1 MKLIPIL
8 IPNKPAARAVVERT
22 LDAIKPPPDLT
33 VSQWADQYRVL
44 SSEASAEYGAWSTS
58 RAEYQRGIMDAISD
72 ERIEEVVIMSC
83 AQVGKTEMILNLI
96 GYHVAQDPSPMLVVQ
111 PTLEMAQTFSKDRL
125 APMVRDCPSLSG
137 KIKDPR
143 ARDSGNSILKKQFP
157 GGHITMCG
165 ANSPSSLA
173 SRPIRIVLCDEVDRF
188 PPSAGTEG
196 DPIELAKRRAATFW
210 NRKIVMVSTPTV
222 KNASRIEAAF
232 EETDKREYHVPCNDC
247 GEEQVLWWRNVKWDK
262 DKPETAAYICEHC
275 GSVWDDAA
283 RFRAIRR
290 GRWVA
295 TNPSVGKAGF
305 RLSGLYSPWTP
316 MEHAV
321 RDFLEA
327 KKLPETL
334 RVFCNTFLGEPFEEQ
349 GEKIEDFMIA
359 DRREDWGEK
368 IPEGVVMIT
377 AGIDVQSDRLAIEQV
392 GIGLDEETW
401 SLDYREIPGDPS
413 APQIWADLDT
423 LLATEY
429 EREDGMKM
437 TIQCAAIDTG
447 GHHTQQVYK
456 YAKPR
461 YGRRIFAIKGVG
473 GEAKPLVGRPSTN
486 NNMKCKL
493 FPIGVDTAK
502 EIVYSRLRIQ
512 EEGAGYCHFPAD
524 RDDEYFKMLT
534 AEQVVTRFH
543 KGFKKREWRKMRP
556 RNEALDCRVYAIAAS
571 AILNTNVNAMAA
583 RQRAR
588 KEPEQVADEVKP
600 QQRPLRRQP
609 RRGGFANSWR

>member
-1 MKLIPIL
+1 MKTII
-8 IPNKPAARAVVERT
+8 IPNKQAAKIVVQQT
-22 LDAIKPPPDLT
+22 LDAVKPPPDL
-33 VSQWADQYRVL
+33 SISEWADQYRVL
-44 SSEASAEYGAWSTS
+44 SSEASSEYGAWNTS

-72 ERIEEVVIMSC
+72 DNIEEVTIMSC

-96 GYHVAQDPSPMLVVQ
+96 GYHVAQDPAPMLVVQ

-125 APMVRDCPSLSG
+125 APMVRDCPTLAD

-143 ARDSGNSILKKQFP
+143 ARDSGNSILKKQFA

-173 SRPIRIVLCDEVDRF
+173 SRPVRLVLCDEVDRF
-188 PPSAGTEG
+188 PNSAGTEG
-196 DPIELAKRRAATFW
+196 DPIDLAKRRATTFT

-222 KNASRIEAAF
+222 KDASRIEAAF
-232 EETDKREYHVPCNDC
+232 EETDKREYHVPCKDC
-247 GEEQVLWWRNVKWDK
+247 GEEQVLRWSNVKWDK

-305 RLSGLYSPWTP
+305 RLSGLCSPWTP
-316 MEHAV
+316 IESAV
-321 RDFLEA
+321 REFLEA

-334 RVFCNTFLGEPFEEQ
+334 RVWVNTYLGETFAES
-349 GEKIEDFMIA
+349 GERVQEHDIA
-359 DRREDWGEK
+359 ERREDWGEK
-368 IPEGVVMIT
+368 VPNGVVMVT
-377 AGIDVQSDRLAIEQV
+377 AGIDVQDDRLEV
-392 GIGLDEETW
+392 EVLGIGRDEETW
-401 SLDYREIPGDPS
+401 SLDYKVLYGDPA
-413 APQIWADLDT
+413 APQLWSDLDA
-423 LLATEY
+423 LMATTY
-429 EREDGMKM
+429 EREDGFELI
-437 TIQCAAIDTG
+437 IQSGAIDTG
-447 GHHTQQVYK
+447 GHFTQAVYK
-456 YAKPR
+456 YCKPR

-473 GEAKPLVGRPSTN
+473 GEGKPLVGRPSTN

-512 EEGAGYCHFPAD
+512 DKGAGYCHFPID
-524 RDDEYFKMLT
+524 RDDEYFRMLT
-534 AEQVVTRFH
+534 AEEIVTRFH
-543 KGFKKREWRKMRP
+543 KGFRKREWRKTRA

-571 AILNTNVNAMAA
+571 AILNTNINAMAS
-583 RQRAR
+583 RQKAKQKP
-588 KEPEQVADEVKP
+588 KEVADDVRDERKVARR
-600 QQRPLRRQP
+600 RPP
-609 RRGGFANSWR
+609 RTGFANSWR

>member
-1 MKLIPIL
+1 MKAIRIP
-8 IPNKPAARAVVERT
+8 KKQAAEIVVQRT
-22 LDAIKPPPDLT
+22 LEAIKPPPDLT
-33 VSQWADQYRVL
+33 VSEWADQYRVL
-44 SSEASAEYGAWSTS
+44 SSEASAEYGAWATS

-72 ERIEEVVIMSC
+72 ERIDEVVIMSC
-83 AQVGKTEMILNLI
+83 AQVGKTEMLLNLI

-125 APMVRDCPSLSG
+125 APMVRDCPSLSS

-196 DPIELAKRRAATFW
+196 DPIDLAKRRAATFW

-232 EETDKREYHVPCNDC
+232 EETDKREYHVPCKDC
-247 GEEQVLWWRNVKWDK
+247 GEEQALRWGNVKWDK

-283 RFRAIRR
+283 RFRAIRK

-316 MEHAV
+316 IEHAV

-334 RVFCNTFLGEPFEEQ
+334 RVWVNTFLGETFEEQ
-349 GEKIEDFMIA
+349 GEKIEDFAIA

-377 AGIDVQSDRLAIEQV
+377 AGIDVQNDRLAVEQV

-413 APQIWADLDT
+413 GPQIWADLDT
-423 LLATEY
+423 LLATQY
-429 EREDGMKM
+429 EREDGM
-437 TIQCAAIDTG
+437 TLSIQCAAIDTG
-447 GHHTQQVYK
+447 GHHTQAVYK
-456 YAKPR
+456 YCKPR

-502 EIVYSRLRIQ
+502 EIVYSRLRIE
-512 EEGAGYCHFPAD
+512 EEGAGYCHFPLD
-524 RDDEYFKMLT
+524 RNDEYFKMLT

-556 RNEALDCRVYAIAAS
+556 RNEALDCRVYALAAS

-588 KEPEQVADEVKP
+588 QKPEKVADEVK
-600 QQRPLRRQP
+600 QEQKPLRRRPP
-609 RRGGFANSWR
+609 RTGFANSWR

>member
-1 MKLIPIL
+1 MKTIT
-8 IPNKPAARAVVERT
+8 IPNKQAAKIVVQRT
-22 LDAIKPPPDLT
+22 LDAVKPPPDL
-33 VSQWADQYRVL
+33 SISEWADQYRVL
-44 SSEASAEYGAWSTS
+44 SSEASSEYGAWNTS

-72 ERIEEVVIMSC
+72 DNIEEVTIMSC

-96 GYHVAQDPSPMLVVQ
+96 GYHVAQDPAPMLVVQ

-125 APMVRDCPSLSG
+125 APMVRDCPTLAD

-143 ARDSGNSILKKQFP
+143 ARDSGNSILKKQFA

-173 SRPIRIVLCDEVDRF
+173 SRPVRLVLCDEVDRF
-188 PPSAGTEG
+188 PNSAGTEG
-196 DPIELAKRRAATFW
+196 DPIDLAKRRATTFT

-222 KNASRIEAAF
+222 KDASRIEAAF
-232 EETDKREYHVPCNDC
+232 EETDKREYHVPCKDC
-247 GEEQVLWWRNVKWDK
+247 GEEQVLRWSNVKWDK

-305 RLSGLYSPWTP
+305 RLSGLCSPWTP
-316 MEHAV
+316 IESAV
-321 RDFLEA
+321 REFLEA

-334 RVFCNTFLGEPFEEQ
+334 RVWVNTYLGETFAES
-349 GEKIEDFMIA
+349 GERVQEHDIA
-359 DRREDWGEK
+359 ERREDWGEK
-368 IPEGVVMIT
+368 VPNGVVMVT
-377 AGIDVQSDRLAIEQV
+377 AGIDVQDDRLEV
-392 GIGLDEETW
+392 EVLGIGRDEETW
-401 SLDYREIPGDPS
+401 SLDYKVLYGDPA
-413 APQIWADLDT
+413 APQLWSDLDA
-423 LLATEY
+423 LMATTY
-429 EREDGMKM
+429 EREDGFELI
-437 TIQCAAIDTG
+437 IQSGAIDTG
-447 GHHTQQVYK
+447 GHFTQAVYK
-456 YAKPR
+456 YCKPR

-473 GEAKPLVGRPSTN
+473 GEGKPLIGRPSTN

-512 EEGAGYCHFPAD
+512 DKGAGYCHFPID
-524 RDDEYFKMLT
+524 RDDEYFRMLT
-534 AEQVVTRFH
+534 AEEIVTRFH
-543 KGFKKREWRKMRP
+543 KGFRKREWRKTRA

-571 AILNTNVNAMAA
+571 AILNTNINAMASRQKA
-583 RQRAR
+583 RQ
-588 KEPEQVADEVKP
+588 KPDDVAEEVKVERRTARR
-600 QQRPLRRQP
+600 RPP
-609 RRGGFANSWR
+609 STGFANSWR

>member
-1 MKLIPIL
+1 MKTIT
-8 IPNKPAARAVVERT
+8 IPNKQAAKIVVQRT
-22 LDAIKPPPDLT
+22 LDAVKPPPDL
-33 VSQWADQYRVL
+33 SISEWADQYRVL
-44 SSEASAEYGAWSTS
+44 SSEASSEYGAWNTS

-72 ERIEEVVIMSC
+72 DNIEEVTIMSC

-96 GYHVAQDPSPMLVVQ
+96 GYHVAQDPAPMLVVQ

-125 APMVRDCPSLSG
+125 APMVRDCPTLAD

-143 ARDSGNSILKKQFP
+143 ARDSGNSILKKQFA

-173 SRPIRIVLCDEVDRF
+173 SRPVRLVLCDEVDRF
-188 PPSAGTEG
+188 PNSAGTEG
-196 DPIELAKRRAATFW
+196 DPIDLAKRRATTFT

-222 KNASRIEAAF
+222 KDASRIEAAF
-232 EETDKREYHVPCNDC
+232 EETDKREYHVPCKDC
-247 GEEQVLWWRNVKWDK
+247 GEEQVLRWSNVKWDK

-305 RLSGLYSPWTP
+305 RLSGLCSPWTP
-316 MEHAV
+316 IESAV
-321 RDFLEA
+321 REFLEA

-334 RVFCNTFLGEPFEEQ
+334 RVWVNTYLGETFAES
-349 GEKIEDFMIA
+349 GERVQEHDIA
-359 DRREDWGEK
+359 ERREDWGEK
-368 IPEGVVMIT
+368 VPNGVVMVT
-377 AGIDVQSDRLAIEQV
+377 AGIDVQDDRLEV
-392 GIGLDEETW
+392 EVLGIGRDEETW
-401 SLDYREIPGDPS
+401 SLDYKVLYGDPA
-413 APQIWADLDT
+413 APQLWADLDA
-423 LLATEY
+423 LMATTY
-429 EREDGMKM
+429 EREDGFELI
-437 TIQCAAIDTG
+437 IQSGAIDTG
-447 GHHTQQVYK
+447 GHFTQAVYK
-456 YAKPR
+456 YCKPR

-473 GEAKPLVGRPSTN
+473 GEGKPLIGRPSTN

-512 EEGAGYCHFPAD
+512 EAGAGYCHFPID
-524 RDDEYFKMLT
+524 RDDEYFRMLT
-534 AEQVVTRFH
+534 AEEIVTRFH
-543 KGFKKREWRKMRP
+543 KGFRKREWRKTRA

-571 AILNTNVNAMAA
+571 AILNTNINAMASRQKA
-583 RQRAR
+583 RQKTEDIA
-588 KEPEQVADEVKP
+588 EEVKVERRTARR
-600 QQRPLRRQP
+600 RPP
-609 RRGGFANSWR
+609 STGFANSWR

>member
-1 MKLIPIL
+1 MKTIT
-8 IPNKPAARAVVERT
+8 IPNKQAAKIVVQRT
-22 LDAIKPPPDLT
+22 LDAVKPPPDL
-33 VSQWADQYRVL
+33 SISEWADQYRVL
-44 SSEASAEYGAWSTS
+44 SSEASSEYGAWNTS

-72 ERIEEVVIMSC
+72 DNIEEITIMSC

-96 GYHVAQDPSPMLVVQ
+96 GYHVAQDPAPMLVVQ

-125 APMVRDCPSLSG
+125 APMVRDCPTLAD

-143 ARDSGNSILKKQFP
+143 ARDSGNSILKKQFA

-173 SRPIRIVLCDEVDRF
+173 SRPVRLVLCDEVDRF
-188 PPSAGTEG
+188 PNSAGTEG
-196 DPIELAKRRAATFW
+196 DPIDLAKRRATTFT

-222 KNASRIEAAF
+222 KDASRIEAAF
-232 EETDKREYHVPCNDC
+232 EETDKREYHVPCKDC
-247 GEEQVLWWRNVKWDK
+247 GEEQVLRWSNVKWDK

-305 RLSGLYSPWTP
+305 RLSGLCSPWTP
-316 MEHAV
+316 IESAV
-321 RDFLEA
+321 REFLEA

-334 RVFCNTFLGEPFEEQ
+334 RVWVNTYLGETFAES
-349 GEKIEDFMIA
+349 GERVQEHDIA
-359 DRREDWGEK
+359 ERRENWGEK
-368 IPEGVVMIT
+368 VPNGVVMVT
-377 AGIDVQSDRLAIEQV
+377 AGIDVQDDRLEV
-392 GIGLDEETW
+392 EVLGIGRDEETW
-401 SLDYREIPGDPS
+401 SLDYKVLYGDPA
-413 APQIWADLDT
+413 APQLWSDLDA
-423 LLATEY
+423 LMATTY
-429 EREDGMKM
+429 EREDGFELI
-437 TIQCAAIDTG
+437 IQSGAIDTG
-447 GHHTQQVYK
+447 GHFTQAVYK
-456 YAKPR
+456 YCKPR

-473 GEAKPLVGRPSTN
+473 GEGKPLIGRPSTN

-512 EEGAGYCHFPAD
+512 DKGAGYCHFPID
-524 RDDEYFKMLT
+524 RDDEYFRMLT
-534 AEQVVTRFH
+534 AEEIVTRFH
-543 KGFKKREWRKMRP
+543 KGFRKREWRKTRA

-571 AILNTNVNAMAA
+571 AILNTNINAMASRQKA
-583 RQRAR
+583 RQ
-588 KEPEQVADEVKP
+588 KPDDVAEEVKVERRTARR
-600 QQRPLRRQP
+600 RPP
-609 RRGGFANSWR
+609 STGFANSWR